1 MKKRVISFSIFGNQ
15 LKYLAGIEENIY
27 LAHLFYPGW
36 FIYIYYNR
44 SVPTKFLK
52 RLQHKQDVKL
62 IDMSKENMP
71 GMFWRFLPYD
81 DFEVELFIV
90 RDLDSRITNR
100 EAVAVLEWINSSKDL
115 HIMRDVPAH
124 TALIMGG
131 MWGLKR
137 SKHFSMGDEVYRYLR
152 KKNNEFDLFERG
164 SNEEFL
170 GKVIYPMFFF
180 SKMVHASFNKY
191 EFLTKE
197 FSVKRIENSF
207 IGEQID
213 EFNKKQYGEAIL
225 DPPPPPLLYSVK
237 VKVKFYRFCIFNL
250 VNSLFAHFKVFLKK
264 RV

>member
-52 RLQHKQDVKL
+52 RLQLKQDVKL

-81 DFEVELFIV
+81 DFEVELYIV
-90 RDLDSRITNR
+90 RDLDSRFTNR

-115 HIMRDVPAH
+115 HIMRDFPSH

-137 SKHFSMGDEVYRYLR
+137 SKHFSMEYEIYRFLR

-191 EFLTKE
+191 EFLTKK
-197 FSVKRIENSF
+197 FIVKRIENSF
-207 IGEQID
+207 IGECID
-213 EFNKKQYGEAIL
+213 EFNKKIYGEAIL
-225 DPPPPPLLYSVK
+225 DPPLASLRYLLK
-237 VKVKFYRFCIFNL
+237 VKFEFYRFCIFNL

>member
-1 MKKRVISFSIFGNQ
+1 
-15 LKYLAGIEENIY
+15 
-27 LAHLFYPGW
+27 
-36 FIYIYYNR
+36 
-44 SVPTKFLK
+44 
-52 RLQHKQDVKL
+52 
-62 IDMSKENMP
+62 
-71 GMFWRFLPYD
+71 
-81 DFEVELFIV
+81 
-90 RDLDSRITNR
+90 
-100 EAVAVLEWINSSKDL
+100 
-115 HIMRDVPAH
+115 MRDHFFH

-137 SKHFSMGDEVYRYLR
+137 SKHFSMEYEIYRYLR
-152 KKNNEFDLFERG
+152 KKNYEFDIFERG

-264 RV
+264 RA

>member
-1 MKKRVISFSIFGNQ
+1 MKKRVISFSIYGNQ

-36 FIYIYYNR
+36 FIYIYYNS
-44 SVPTKFLK
+44 SVPWKFLK
-52 RLQHKQDVKL
+52 LLQLNQYVKL

-100 EAVAVLEWINSSKDL
+100 EVVAVFEWVNSSKDL
-115 HIMRDVPAH
+115 HIMRDHPFH
-124 TALIMGG
+124 TQLIMGG

-137 SKHFSMGDEVYRYLR
+137 SKLFSMRDKIYIYLR
-152 KKNNEFDLFERG
+152 KKNHEFDLFDRDYDQA
-164 SNEEFL
+164 FL
-170 GKVIYPMFFF
+170 GKLIYPTFFF

-197 FSVKRIENSF
+197 FIVKRIENSF
-207 IGEQID
+207 IGEPFG
-213 EFNKKQYGEAIL
+213 EFNQIYGEAVL
-225 DPPPPPLLYSVK
+225 YYPPSPFWVK
-237 VKVKFYRFCIFNL
+237 VRFYKYYILNLLKSIF
-250 VNSLFAHFKVFLKK
+250 SF
-264 RV
+264 